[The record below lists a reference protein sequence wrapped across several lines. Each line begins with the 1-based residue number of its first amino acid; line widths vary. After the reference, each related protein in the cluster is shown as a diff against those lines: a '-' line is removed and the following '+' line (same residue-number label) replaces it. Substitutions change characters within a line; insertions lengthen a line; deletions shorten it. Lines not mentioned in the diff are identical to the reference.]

1 MQRRTRHW
9 LLAAGVGVAA
19 VALASALVAARMGG
33 DPQTAPSAEPS
44 DSAAP
49 RVLGPPATPVAPA
62 DPALLPNLRSLPA
75 EDVIIRIENGNRVL
89 RFAGIL
95 ANVGAGP
102 LELRPRRSS
111 PACPAG
117 QHRADQRIY
126 QDGNGDGRYRS
137 GTDRRRVTRP
147 AGCMLA
153 HPTHDHWH
161 FDAMAGYALWRPG
174 GRDPVVSKNKVSF
187 CLRDNRRV
195 TGMPASTPRRYGDCE
210 DRLDLQG
217 ISPGW
222 ADVYSNDLGGQVLDI
237 PNSLP
242 SRVYCLRTV
251 ADPDGLIEETDET
264 DNAAV
269 RAIRITGS
277 DVRLAPARSCR

>member
-1 MQRRTRHW
+1 MQPRTRHR
-9 LLAAGVGVAA
+9 LLAAGLGVAA
-19 VALASALVAARMGG
+19 VALASALVAAGMGG
-33 DPQTAPSAEPS
+33 DPQTAPAAQPS
-44 DSAAP
+44 ESAAP
-49 RVLGPPATPVAPA
+49 RVLDPPASPAAPE

-75 EDVIIRIENGNRVL
+75 EDVIIRIEDGNRVL

-102 LELRPRRSS
+102 LELRPRRPSA
-111 PACPAG
+111 ACPGG
-117 QHRADQRIY
+117 QHPAEQRIY
-126 QDGNGDGRYRS
+126 QDGNSDGRYRS
-137 GTDRRRVTRP
+137 GADRRRATRP

-174 GRDPVVSKNKVSF
+174 GRDPVVSKTKVSF

-195 TGMPASTPRRYGDCE
+195 GGMPASTPRHYGDCE

-237 PNSLP
+237 PDRLP
-242 SRVYCLRTV
+242 SGVYCLRTI
-251 ADPDGLIEETDET
+251 ADPDGLLAEADEV
-264 DNAAV
+264 DNAAE

-277 DVRLAPARSCR
+277 DLRSAPAHSCR